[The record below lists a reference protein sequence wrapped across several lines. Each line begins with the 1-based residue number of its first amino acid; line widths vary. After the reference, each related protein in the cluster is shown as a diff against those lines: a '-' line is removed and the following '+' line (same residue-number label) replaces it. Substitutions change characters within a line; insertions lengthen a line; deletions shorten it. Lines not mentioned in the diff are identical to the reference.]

1 MRALWGW
8 MVLALLLVGAC
19 ANPQEQ
25 QIAEL
30 AHYYAER
37 LVDTLP
43 PDSGGT
49 PAIDSTTVDSLV
61 GDWTEDDWIRF
72 WEKVEEERANQRKAA
87 ELIAQRAAEEIEKKT
102 VERSAEQSAEQA
114 DTTGDR

>member
-49 PAIDSTTVDSLV
+49 PAIDSTAIDSLV

-87 ELIAQRAAEEIEKKT
+87 ELIAKRAAEEIEKKT
-102 VERSAEQSAEQA
+102 AERSAEQA